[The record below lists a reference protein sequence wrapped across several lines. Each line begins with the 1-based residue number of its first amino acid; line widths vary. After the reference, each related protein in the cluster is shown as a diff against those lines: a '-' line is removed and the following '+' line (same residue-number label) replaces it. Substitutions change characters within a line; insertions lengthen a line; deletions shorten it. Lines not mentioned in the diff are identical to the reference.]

1 LAGALFGQLDSDGS
15 GESFLSVHWVAV
27 PKALRARRVNRR
39 PGRGGVRVRSP
50 PRTRYHSRADC
61 CSASFFP
68 RAAQRGRSLTQTH
81 NPARRYMCSKYG
93 LSEEASEALFKMLA
107 GDREVV
113 GRRDLATF
121 LWPEDPSKA
130 VGSGQQPARAEAAH
144 PAGGTLEGIRP
155 EVLLGGGDTLS
166 PPALGR

>member
-1 LAGALFGQLDSDGS
+1 
-15 GESFLSVHWVAV
+15 
-27 PKALRARRVNRR
+27 
-39 PGRGGVRVRSP
+39 
-50 PRTRYHSRADC
+50 
-61 CSASFFP
+61 
-68 RAAQRGRSLTQTH
+68 
-81 NPARRYMCSKYG
+81 MCSKYG